1 MELNDIF
8 QAQRQLS
15 EKDLIIY
22 NAELQKKTKSVG
34 LAYCLLIF
42 FGGLGLHKFYLGK
55 IGEGIA
61 YLVVGTIDFIL
72 LQAIIFNADSQLTTV
87 VHILLW
93 VSATF
98 LLDLF

>member
-1 MELNDIF
+1 MVLNMELDNLF

-55 IGEGIA
+55 VGWGIT
-61 YLVVGTIDFIL
+61 YLVVGTIDFIFFFML
-72 LQAIIFNADSQLTTV
+72 FFLVCFLVNM
-87 VHILLW
+87 ILGDHH
-93 VSATF
+93 F
-98 LLDLF
+98 L